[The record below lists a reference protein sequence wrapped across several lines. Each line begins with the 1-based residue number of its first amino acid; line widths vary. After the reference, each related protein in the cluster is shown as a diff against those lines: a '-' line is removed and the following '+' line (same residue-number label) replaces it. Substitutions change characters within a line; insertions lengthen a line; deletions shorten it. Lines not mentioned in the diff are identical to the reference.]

1 MDYFHY
7 TYKHN
12 HIDFN
17 SDIYIKQRST
27 VILYLYIIK
36 IIDLTFLHVNYITAV
51 IAAAKPKKIP
61 GALANATG
69 ISLCSLNKP

>member
-1 MDYFHY
+1 MGCIYY
-7 TYKHN
+7 
-12 HIDFN
+12 
-17 SDIYIKQRST
+17 DIYIKQRST